1 MIHLGA
7 LPALF
12 LSLDL
17 DVVDLGA
24 PLAWF
29 LSLLEA
35 DLGALLA
42 WFLSLLEADLDLVPC
57 PGGGRIAASWILV
70 GELVDL
76 SWVG

>member
-24 PLAWF
+24 P
-29 LSLLEA
+29 
-35 DLGALLA
+35 LA